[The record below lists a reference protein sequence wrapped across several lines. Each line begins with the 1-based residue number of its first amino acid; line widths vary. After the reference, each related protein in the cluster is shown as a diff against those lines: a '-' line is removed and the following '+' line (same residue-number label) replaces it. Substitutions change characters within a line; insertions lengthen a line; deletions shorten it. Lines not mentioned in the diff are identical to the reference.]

1 MPLRKPL
8 IALWR
13 PDFWICS
20 DMFGFRSVL
29 FFPEMIRILVCVW
42 QPLQIATSTIAA
54 SQQGQGYIQ
63 QMLQHPVQAGL
74 PYWSPISHTGSR
86 GDLTAL
92 ALEADTRLRLFGQN
106 GVTGIVTSN
115 SAMPVTVAQ
124 VQAAAQHRISSPK
137 IRVKRLQGLR
147 STPPPISERPFG
159 CPVDNCDKRFSRS
172 DELTRHM
179 RTHTGQKPFQCQIC
193 MRCFSRSDHLTS
205 HIRTHTG
212 EKPYA
217 CETCG
222 RKFARSDERKRH
234 SKIHEREA
242 AKKAAA
248 IAAAAASQQ
257 QPLAPEV
264 KTSA

>member
-1 MPLRKPL
+1 
-8 IALWR
+8 
-13 PDFWICS
+13 
-20 DMFGFRSVL
+20 
-29 FFPEMIRILVCVW
+29 
-42 QPLQIATSTIAA
+42 LQAQQIVTSSIAA
-54 SQQGQGYIQ
+54 SQQTPGYLLQ
-63 QMLQHPVQAGL
+63 QHQVQPSHH
-74 PYWSPISHTGSR
+74 PYWPSMCHTGSR
-86 GDLTAL
+86 GDLSAL

-106 GVTGIVTSN
+106 GAAVTATNAHPNMVQ
-115 SAMPVTVAQ
+115 VQVAQ
-124 VQAAAQHRISSPK
+124 QRSTNSPK
-137 IRVKRLQGLR
+137 MRVKRITGTR
-147 STPPPISERPFG
+147 TTPPPVSERPFG

-248 IAAAAASQQ
+248 VAAAAVAASQHQ
-257 QPLAPEV
+257 TLTQEV
-264 KTSA
+264 KTTA

>member
-1 MPLRKPL
+1 M
-8 IALWR
+8 
-13 PDFWICS
+13 
-20 DMFGFRSVL
+20 
-29 FFPEMIRILVCVW
+29 
-42 QPLQIATSTIAA
+42 TSSIAA
-54 SQQGQGYIQ
+54 SQQTPGYLLQ
-63 QMLQHPVQAGL
+63 QHPVQTSH
-74 PYWSPISHTGSR
+74 PYWPSISHTGSR
-86 GDLTAL
+86 GDLSAL
-92 ALEADTRLRLFGQN
+92 ALEADTRLRFFGQN
-106 GVTGIVTSN
+106 GVAVTAA
-115 SAMPVTVAQ
+115 SAHPSMVQVQVAQ
-124 VQAAAQHRISSPK
+124 QRSTNSPK
-137 IRVKRLQGLR
+137 MRVKRIIGTR
-147 STPPPISERPFG
+147 TTPPPVSERPFG

-248 IAAAAASQQ
+248 VAAAAVAASQH
-257 QPLAPEV
+257 QPLAQEV
-264 KTSA
+264 KTTA